1 MRLPP
6 LNALRAFEAAARHN
20 GYIAAAEELH
30 VTRGA
35 VSRQVKLLEEHLGV
49 QLFHRGHNGVTLTE
63 AGQSL
68 LPVLT
73 EAFERIAAQTH
84 RLSERASELSIICPP
99 ALSIRWLFPLL
110 ARFREAHPDIHVRLT
125 TDFYGVGGFDPAR
138 HDLGVSLENWPGRSQ
153 EIQVQPLFPMLL
165 SPACSRALLTGD
177 RPLTA
182 PADLGRFTLLHE
194 SPAREDWRIWTHHFQ
209 VDEIDPTRGEAFP
222 NLDMATKAAVM
233 GAGVVMADLV
243 LCRHELASGALV
255 LPFADMISP
264 TRYERYALI
273 GGAAKWND
281 PKVAVFRDWVVNAT
295 EAELGSNLPPSS

>member
-35 VSRQVKLLEEHLGV
+35 ISRQVKLLEEHLGV
-49 QLFHRGHNGVTLTE
+49 SLFHRGHNGVTLTE

-73 EAFERIAAQTH
+73 DAFEKIAARTH
-84 RLSERASELSIICPP
+84 RLTASASELDIICPP

-125 TDFYGVGGFDPAR
+125 TDFYAEGGFDPAR
-138 HDLGVSLENWPGRSQ
+138 HDLGVSLEYWPGRSPK
-153 EIQVQPLFPMLL
+153 IQVQPLFPMIL
-165 SPACSRALLTGD
+165 SPASSPTLLAGD
-177 RPLTA
+177 RPLTT

-194 SPAREDWRIWTHHFQ
+194 SPAREDWRTWTDHFG
-209 VDEIDPTRGEAFP
+209 VDGIDPTRGEAFP

-255 LPFADMISP
+255 LPFPDMACQ
-264 TRYERYALI
+264 TRYGRFALI
-273 GGAAKWND
+273 GASARWHD
-281 PKVAVFRDWVVNAT
+281 PKVTVFRDWITQAT
-295 EAELGSNLPPSS
+295 EAELGNTLPRSP